1 MDHNLEEKMLNYNIQ
16 EWSHAFKLDPA
27 KEIDDEQL
35 ALLCESGTD
44 AIIVGGTDNVTF
56 EGVLDLLSRIR
67 RYTVPCLLEV
77 SEMDA
82 ISPGFDFYF
91 IPMVLNSKDKKWAMD
106 IQHKAIKQY
115 KSLIDLDQ
123 TKFEAYCIMNPESKA
138 FQKTDCKMPDKADV
152 LTFAFMAEHIFNL
165 PIFYMEY
172 SGIYGDVDLLKKVKN
187 ELQHTVLFY
196 GGGIQ
201 TKEQAIEMKQHA
213 DVVIVGNS
221 IYTDFASALETADI
235 AKK

>member
-1 MDHNLEEKMLNYNIQ
+1 
-16 EWSHAFKLDPA
+16 
-27 KEIDDEQL
+27 
-35 ALLCESGTD
+35 
-44 AIIVGGTDNVTF
+44 
-56 EGVLDLLSRIR
+56 
-67 RYTVPCLLEV
+67 
-77 SEMDA
+77 
-82 ISPGFDFYF
+82 
-91 IPMVLNSKDKKWAMD
+91 
-106 IQHKAIKQY
+106 
-115 KSLIDLDQ
+115 
-123 TKFEAYCIMNPESKA
+123 
-138 FQKTDCKMPDKADV
+138 
-152 LTFAFMAEHIFNL
+152 
-165 PIFYMEY
+165 MEY